1 MEIKSWKTIFFPG
14 NWKDGKFVP
23 RAGEEPRG
31 KSSYLDWVLNLR
43 SPLSDRMKIYSLP
56 EAEHV
61 FWTQMTAPK
70 TGYMRVPSA
79 SEEDETRLKND
90 EMAQQL
96 TSFRFHNFCCY
107 FY

>member
-1 MEIKSWKTIFFPG
+1 
-14 NWKDGKFVP
+14 
-23 RAGEEPRG
+23 
-31 KSSYLDWVLNLR
+31 
-43 SPLSDRMKIYSLP
+43 MKIYSLP

-79 SEEDETRLKND
+79 SEENETRLKNE

-96 TSFRFHNFCCY
+96 TGFRFCNFSSQ
-107 FY
+107 FFKNFSRNKVAGAMIFINILFFVFALVMKLQGNATRKHLSKVFF

>member
-1 MEIKSWKTIFFPG
+1 
-14 NWKDGKFVP
+14 
-23 RAGEEPRG
+23 
-31 KSSYLDWVLNLR
+31 
-43 SPLSDRMKIYSLP
+43 MKIYSLP

-79 SEEDETRLKND
+79 SEENETRLKNE

-96 TSFRFHNFCCY
+96 TGFRFCNFSSH
-107 FY
+107 FSQK